1 MEEHLILLPVREFPD
16 RGTKW
21 LLESPEHVA
30 GLLQILAPELAS
42 RLDFSRLEEQK
53 TSFVLESLRTQESD
67 LLFLVPFKGVTG
79 DGEREL
85 LIYILIEHQST
96 PIMSMGFRIL
106 FYMTLIWD
114 RQRQEWQR
122 AGLPESEWRFRPI
135 LPLLFYTGDKEWD
148 TPLSVTALMDVP
160 AELERFIPH
169 HDTLFLNL
177 NATAPE
183 KLTEKEHPFG
193 WILRILQKEKAPL
206 EALESELRQAIGNL
220 DRLTTH
226 QQMQWLQ
233 AIHYILLLI
242 YHRRAPEEHHQLTQI
257 VSQSVQT
264 RQRQQEVSHMER
276 TIAQAFIEEGEQRGI
291 ERGIERGQV
300 ETTQANTL
308 DVLNARFTVPPSTVA
323 ELTARLQ
330 QIQDLSVLRNL
341 LTDAVKAESLDSF
354 IERLSQLQG

>member
-30 GLLQILAPELAS
+30 GLLQILTPELAS
-42 RLDFSRLEEQK
+42 RLDFSRLQPQNV
-53 TSFVLESLRTQESD
+53 SFILDSLRKQESD
-67 LLFLVPFKGVTG
+67 LLFLVPFKGIA
-79 DGEREL
+79 GETEWEI

-96 PIMSMGFRIL
+96 LVLSMGFRIL

-135 LPLLFYTGDKEWD
+135 VPILFYTGDKEWD

-169 HDTLFLNL
+169 HEALFLNL

-183 KLTEKEHPFG
+183 QLTQKEHPFG
-193 WILRILQKEKAPL
+193 WIARVLKQETAPD
-206 EALESELRQAIGNL
+206 EAFMNELREAVARIDQ
-220 DRLTTH
+220 LTADKRAEW
-226 QQMQWLQ
+226 QK
-233 AIHYILLLI
+233 AIHYFLLLI
-242 YHRRAPEEHHQLTQI
+242 FHRREPEEHEQLTEI
-257 VSQSVQT
+257 IKQSVQDRS
-264 RQRQQEVSHMER
+264 RQEEVSQMRR
-276 TIAQAFIEEGEQRGI
+276 TIAQAFIEEGEQ
-291 ERGIERGQV
+291 RGIERGQV

-308 DVLNARFTVPPSTVA
+308 DVLNARFAVSPSTVA
-323 ELTARLQ
+323 ELTARLE
-330 QIQDLSVLRNL
+330 QIQELPVLRQL
-341 LTDAVKAESLDSF
+341 HLDAVKVESLDSF
-354 IERLSQLQG
+354 IQRLSQLQG